1 MSEAEEATVM
11 EAATSVSPQ
20 ATQKDLLS
28 LGGGDSPGALVTS
41 NHRGDAIPEATAAV
55 SAQGMV
61 IAKRVLGYVQW
72 FNVKKGYGF
81 ISRND
86 TQEDVFVHQT
96 AITRNNPHKYQ
107 RSVGNGE
114 MVEFDVVLGKRGTEA
129 ANVTGP
135 AGAPVEGSWFAAN
148 RPGFCHG
155 YYNPHRVPQ
164 PRGPR
169 STEDNVNKHKGS
181 SCDGL
186 TAAQGQ
192 SGHLPSHP
200 PDQGLK
206 CFPPSRR
213 PQAVTERLPAL
224 PAPARGLQ
232 ASLQPGSPP
241 TSGPACAPL
250 QRGPCVSYRLSRP
263 RGQGPAPGPKP
274 SLGISKELKALGK
287 ENGRDAAVLQQNP
300 PPRYGFWRP
309 NDLRLRPLLLP
320 DAQGQ
325 NPEAG
330 AGKIRKGPAGITAFV
345 AKKRSMAKEVDTAV
359 THEPSATQAE

>member
-1 MSEAEEATVM
+1 MSEAGEATLM
-11 EAATSVSPQ
+11 EAANSVSPQ
-20 ATQKDLLS
+20 ATEKDLLS
-28 LGGGDSPGALVTS
+28 LGGGDFPGALVTS
-41 NHRGDAIPEATAAV
+41 NHSRDEIPEATAAA
-55 SAQGMV
+55 SAQGNV
-61 IAKRVLGYVQW
+61 IATRVLGYVQW

-107 RSVGNGE
+107 RSVGDGE

-164 PRGPR
+164 PRGLR
-169 STEDNVNKHKGS
+169 STEDNVNKHEGS
-181 SCDGL
+181 SRDGL
-186 TAAQGQ
+186 TVAQGQ
-192 SGHLPSHP
+192 SGRLPSCP
-200 PDQGLK
+200 PDQGLQ

-213 PQAVTERLPAL
+213 PQAVTERLPGL
-224 PAPARGLQ
+224 PAPASGLQ
-232 ASLQPGSPP
+232 DSLQSGSTP
-241 TSGPACAPL
+241 TTGPECAPL
-250 QRGPCVSYRLSRP
+250 RRGPCVSYRLSRP
-263 RGQGPAPGPKP
+263 RGQGPVPGPKP
-274 SLGISKELKALGK
+274 SLGISEELKALGK
-287 ENGRDAAVLQQNP
+287 ESWCNEGVLPQKP
-300 PPRYGFWRP
+300 LPRYGFWYP
-309 NDLRLRPLLLP
+309 NDLCLRLLQLR

-330 AGKIRKGPAGITAFV
+330 AGKIRKGPAEITAFV
-345 AKKRSMAKEVDTAV
+345 AKKRSIAKEVDTAV
-359 THEPSATQAE
+359 AHAPSAQAE